1 MLSTVAWKMGR
12 AGRRLWR
19 ARQRT
24 GVRGLT
30 VEAGKLARDIA
41 KMAPPLAAGYVFDM
55 RRGIRTR
62 GFVRNEEQLAGVSIG
77 GDPHYYEPIGL
88 TPLRRAVEL
97 LPLEPAATTFVDLGA
112 GRGRAVIVAA
122 EMGFGR
128 VLGVELDDELVVQA
142 GENIRRWRA
151 RTRVVTPARQQVTV
165 VQGDAASYPL
175 PDGPLVVSLFNPFG
189 PNTLRL
195 VLRHLCQARAAS
207 AHTVYV
213 VYLNPEFDRTLS
225 EFPRFVPHAR
235 SRDWAVYRLDG
246 VPALDRSTDGAV
258 PAS

>member
-41 KMAPPLAAGYVFDM
+41 KMGPPLAAGYVFDM

-128 VLGVELDDELVVQA
+128 VRGVELDDDLVVQA

-151 RTRVVTPARQQVTV
+151 RTRVVTPVRQQVTV
-165 VQGDAASYPL
+165 VQGD
-175 PDGPLVVSLFNPFG
+175 
-189 PNTLRL
+189 
-195 VLRHLCQARAAS
+195 
-207 AHTVYV
+207 
-213 VYLNPEFDRTLS
+213 RTLS
-225 EFPRFVPHAR
+225 EFPRFRDRFKMSSAR
-235 SRDWAVYRLDG
+235 LLRLPTGPAEAVVG
-246 VPALDRSTDGAV
+246 DRGTGARRV
-258 PAS
+258 VGAGRAAATGAEATPLPLSGSSADR